1 MPLEASSYSLKG
13 SILNIFF
20 FWTVGSQHRY
30 SSDDKYAGTFV
41 LPTCNTQQKLLSVA
55 HCAEKK
61 NQQKPLLYYMW
72 CKVYFNGPSLL
83 IIL

>member
-20 FWTVGSQHRY
+20 SEQWVLNTDIALMISMR
-30 SSDDKYAGTFV
+30 V
-41 LPTCNTQQKLLSVA
+41 LPTCNTLQKLLSVA

-61 NQQKPLLYYMW
+61 IQQKP
-72 CKVYFNGPSLL
+72 
-83 IIL
+83 

>member
-61 NQQKPLLYYMW
+61 FSKNHDSIT
-72 CKVYFNGPSLL
+72 CKVYFNGPSLML
-83 IIL
+83 IL